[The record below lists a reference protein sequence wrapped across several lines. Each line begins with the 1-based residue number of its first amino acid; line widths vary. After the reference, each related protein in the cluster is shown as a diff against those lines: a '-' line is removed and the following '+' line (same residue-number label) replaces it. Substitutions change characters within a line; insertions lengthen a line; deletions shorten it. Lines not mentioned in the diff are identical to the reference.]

1 MIQIPKKIKIGHIT
15 YNIIIKSIEESA
27 MGYHETRKNIRNIV
41 LDSSLKGKLL
51 ENVFYHELVHA
62 ILYEI
67 GSEETDNE
75 LFVQSFANIL
85 QQVNKKIK
93 NN

>member
-1 MIQIPKKIKIGHIT
+1 MKIPNKIKIGHIT
-15 YNIIIKSIEESA
+15 YNIIIKPIEDSTI
-27 MGYHETRKNIRNIV
+27 GYHETKKNIRNIV

-62 ILYEI
+62 ILWEI
-67 GSEETDNE
+67 GSEETENE

-85 QQVNKKIK
+85 QQVNEKIK